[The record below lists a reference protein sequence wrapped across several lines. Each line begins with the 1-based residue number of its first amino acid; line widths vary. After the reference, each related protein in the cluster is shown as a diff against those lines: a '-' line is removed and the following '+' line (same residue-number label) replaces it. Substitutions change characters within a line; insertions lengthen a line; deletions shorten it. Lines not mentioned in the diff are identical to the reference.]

1 MHAAAHAAL
10 LLLLLLLLLLQPLN
24 PRPSHPHSL
33 LYWFHRSGSDDRSII
48 VWAVDS
54 GTYAPLLDSGGSSS
68 EGGGGGGN
76 VDGIGRQR
84 SSSENNFG
92 MARRESNSSTDSLGE
107 PSRWVLRP
115 PCALSQARSASRSAT
130 YHQRRIGLAS
140 CPARAPVASPVD
152 LTPP

>member
-1 MHAAAHAAL
+1 MLQRFARVDLKLSLRLSAATDPTTPPTSRFFVCLHC
-10 LLLLLLLLLLQPLN
+10 
-24 PRPSHPHSL
+24 
-33 LYWFHRSGSDDRSII
+33 SGSDDRSII

-68 EGGGGGGN
+68 EGGGGGGGGGN
-76 VDGIGRQR
+76 ADGSGRQR

-115 PCALSQARSASRSAT
+115 FCALLQA
-130 YHQRRIGLAS
+130 
-140 CPARAPVASPVD
+140 
-152 LTPP
+152 